1 MNPDMQG
8 YIVRLSN
15 FVTHIGVAMLIA
27 WSTKSPR
34 SYYQLL
40 FAQIFFILIGVLISI
55 RRNQISI
62 DDAEFAV
69 ILTRSPICTYCVLF
83 VLPRLFIKTLGGRLK
98 NAVHN
103 LKQLPT
109 DPAVAWRELIIVL
122 NYQAI
127 GDGLCGGLILV
138 LCLALD
144 ISVQLNGITR
154 VYSSVQ
160 CGPGECWEAQGGRDA
175 GTVRRWAALGVAS
188 LLIYESVLV
197 RHQKL
202 RWKLMHTLAARH
214 PSIKHRFHWKRV
226 IYGFSA
232 TWYIAVKLHPW
243 IPVIYL
249 VVLFEDWSRKLTLWT
264 VEPDFEFS
272 YGQFLALAPAV
283 PVAWECVTLAISR
296 RSQILQIPK
305 LLLRDVVW
313 IVSGRGESWKAEEEL
328 QLNDVWDAFPP
339 DVLVVEPGLPTHAR
353 KPSATARNPRRRRRG
368 AAPGPLI
375 LPEVDLGEVSLV
387 DCMVFDR

>member
-8 YIVRLSN
+8 YIVRLSILLPN
-15 FVTHIGVAMLIA
+15 IGVAMLIA

-55 RRNQISI
+55 RRNQII
-62 DDAEFAV
+62 

-83 VLPRLFIKTLGGRLK
+83 VLPRLFIKTLG
-98 NAVHN
+98 
-103 LKQLPT
+103 
-109 DPAVAWRELIIVL
+109 VL
-122 NYQAI
+122 DCQAI
-127 GDGLCGGLILV
+127 ADGLCGGLILV

-160 CGPGECWEAQGGRDA
+160 CGPGECWQAQGGRDA
-175 GTVRRWAALGVAS
+175 GTVRRWAALGVCLATH
-188 LLIYESVLV
+188 IRVRTV

-202 RWKLMHTLAARH
+202 TRH

-226 IYGFSA
+226 I
-232 TWYIAVKLHPW
+232 L
-243 IPVIYL
+243 
-249 VVLFEDWSRKLTLWT
+249 
-264 VEPDFEFS
+264 
-272 YGQFLALAPAV
+272 FLALAPAV

-313 IVSGRGESWKAEEEL
+313 IVSGRGESWRAEEEL

-368 AAPGPLI
+368 GGSCPW
-375 LPEVDLGEVSLV
+375 
-387 DCMVFDR
+387 FYRK